1 MVDVDRNL
9 IVLGVKEYVETP
21 AFVLSGV
28 YLVDLIANMITL
40 KFKVILKTRKFL
52 VLEIFLQISYWTTFF
67 IDIAVKTG
75 EDSNLARFTRIN
87 AIFMLRNLRVL
98 DLLAELKEFQI
109 IITTM
114 KSLTAPIISKLLFLY
129 VVFYLYAI
137 VG

>member
-52 VLEIFLQISYWTTFF
+52 VLEIFLQLSYWTTFF

>member
-28 YLVDLIANMITL
+28 YLIDLIANMLTL

-52 VLEIFLQISYWTTFF
+52 VLEIFLQLSYWTTFF

-98 DLLAELKEFQI
+98 DLLAELKEF
-109 IITTM
+109 
-114 KSLTAPIISKLLFLY
+114 
-129 VVFYLYAI
+129 
-137 VG
+137 

>member
-28 YLVDLIANMITL
+28 YLIDLIANMLTL

-87 AIFMLRNLRVL
+87 AIFMIRNLRVL